1 MMEETQIRAYVK
13 QSEMLRTWQIESIL
27 GSGKKSVVYQIARE
41 TETGK
46 TVSALKAV
54 CVMPEPDDVKYLKS
68 IGLTADAIEQ
78 KYKRMVAQCRD
89 EITIMQQLQGEAY
102 ILNCLDFEEVKA
114 EGRPGAMLMIREEK
128 LTPLKNVLSDAP
140 LNENRIIQI
149 ALCVAKALETCHY
162 HQPMPIIHGDVK
174 PDNIFWLR
182 DNIYKLGDFGVSAFL
197 AEADGQRQGGTPDY
211 EAPERRSG
219 TMTPK
224 TDIYALGRT
233 IQRLL
238 EGQQDGTSSSLRRFA
253 ALMTAENPEDRPENI
268 RRVIEELEKIQA
280 NPSLQWHYRQRES
293 ITETQTDSLASR
305 VNRPDEDESVIP
317 EQPQQK
323 IEPLMTEDPQ
333 VPDRNTSITDDLDE
347 IVRRQNEEEKRKKR
361 RRLLTIVTV
370 VALVAAAAVGVI
382 HQRRNVQEASIA
394 VLTLEKDP
402 TDYGQMTGLLFWYPK
417 DCGYDGAD
425 QHEKL
430 MQEFLLTRILSDSN
444 LPVTQMQS
452 DGQGVYLHLSA
463 ANGFSEPID
472 SCKVV
477 ILCGTKTVIV
487 TMTAKDGGCGIFGQN
502 LLFVRLDEV
511 LNQAKDSLVSGQSYE
526 LRVYSSRGLLYN
538 MNGTIQ

>member
-1 MMEETQIRAYVK
+1 MMEETQIRAYVM

-27 GSGKKSVVYQIARE
+27 GSGRKSVVYQIARE

-46 TVSALKAV
+46 TVSALKV
-54 CVMPEPDDVKYLKS
+54 ICVMPETDDVKYLKS

-89 EITIMQQLQGEAY
+89 EIRIMQQLQGEAY

-128 LTPLKNVLSDAP
+128 LTPLKNVLSDTP
-140 LNENRIIQI
+140 MNEDRIIQI

-162 HQPMPIIHGDVK
+162 HQPKPIIHGDVK

-182 DNIYKLGDFGVSAFL
+182 DHIYKLGDFGVSAFL
-197 AEADGQRQGGTPDY
+197 VETDGQRQGGTPDY

-219 TMTPK
+219 TMSPK

-253 ALMTAENPEDRPENI
+253 AQMTAEDPEDRPENI
-268 RRVIEELEKIQA
+268 REVIEKLEKIQA
-280 NPSLQWHYRQRES
+280 NPSPEWRYQQRES
-293 ITETQTDSLASR
+293 VTETQTDSLAGK

-317 EQPQQK
+317 EQPEQR
-323 IEPLMTEDPQ
+323 IEPPATEDTQ
-333 VPDRNTSITDDLDE
+333 AAARNASITDDLDE

-361 RRLLTIVTV
+361 RTLLTIVMV
-370 VALVAAAAVGVI
+370 VVLVAAAAVGVI
-382 HQRRNVQEASIA
+382 HQHQTVQAASTA
-394 VLTLEKDP
+394 MLTLEKDP

-430 MQEFLLTRILSDSN
+430 MQESLLTRILSGSN
-444 LPVTQMQS
+444 LPVAQLQGN
-452 DGQGVYLHLSA
+452 GQGVYLHLSA
-463 ANGFSEPID
+463 ANGFPEPID
-472 SCKVV
+472 SCKVA
-477 ILCGTKTVIV
+477 ILCGTKTAIV
-487 TMTAKDGGCGIFGQN
+487 TMTAKDGDCGIFGQN

-511 LNQAKDSLVSGQSYE
+511 LNQAKESLVSGQNYE
-526 LRVYSSRGLLYN
+526 LRVYSSKGLLFN

>member
-1 MMEETQIRAYVK
+1 MMEETQIRTCVM

-27 GSGKKSVVYQIARE
+27 GSGRKSVVYQIARE

-46 TVSALKAV
+46 TVSALKV
-54 CVMPEPDDVKYLKS
+54 ICVMPETDDVKYLKS
-68 IGLTADAIEQ
+68 IGLTEDAIEQ

-89 EITIMQQLQGEAY
+89 EIRIMQQLQGEAY

-128 LTPLKNVLSDAP
+128 LTPLKNVLSDTP
-140 LNENRIIQI
+140 MNEDRIIQI

-162 HQPMPIIHGDVK
+162 HQPKPIIHGDVK

-182 DNIYKLGDFGVSAFL
+182 DHIYKLGDFGVSAFL
-197 AEADGQRQGGTPDY
+197 VETDGQRQGGTPDY

-219 TMTPK
+219 TMSPK

-253 ALMTAENPEDRPENI
+253 AQMTAEDPEDRPENI
-268 RRVIEELEKIQA
+268 REVIEELEKIQA
-280 NPSLQWHYRQRES
+280 NPSSEWRYQQRES
-293 ITETQTDSLASR
+293 VTETQTDSLAGK
-305 VNRPDEDESVIP
+305 VNRLDEDESVIP
-317 EQPQQK
+317 EQPEQR
-323 IEPLMTEDPQ
+323 IEPPATEDAQ
-333 VPDRNTSITDDLDE
+333 ASARNASITDDLDE

-361 RRLLTIVTV
+361 RTLLTIVMV
-370 VALVAAAAVGVI
+370 VVLVAAAAVGVI
-382 HQRRNVQEASIA
+382 HQHQTVQAASTA
-394 VLTLEKDP
+394 MLTLEKDP

-430 MQEFLLTRILSDSN
+430 MQESLLTRMLSGSN
-444 LPVTQMQS
+444 LPVAQLQGN
-452 DGQGVYLHLSA
+452 GQGVYLHLSA
-463 ANGFSEPID
+463 ANGFPEPID
-472 SCKVV
+472 SCKVA
-477 ILCGTKTVIV
+477 ILCGTKTAIV

-511 LNQAKDSLVSGQSYE
+511 LNQAKESLVSGQNYE
-526 LRVYSSRGLLYN
+526 LRVYSSKGLLFN

>member
-1 MMEETQIRAYVK
+1 MMEETQIRACVM

-27 GSGKKSVVYQIARE
+27 GSGRKSVVYQIARE

-46 TVSALKAV
+46 TVSALKV
-54 CVMPEPDDVKYLKS
+54 ICVMPETDDVKYLKS

-89 EITIMQQLQGEAY
+89 EIRIMQQLQGEAY

-128 LTPLKNVLSDAP
+128 LTPLKNVLSDTP
-140 LNENRIIQI
+140 MNEDRIIQI

-162 HQPMPIIHGDVK
+162 HQPKPIIHGDVK

-182 DNIYKLGDFGVSAFL
+182 DHIYKLGDFGVSAFL
-197 AEADGQRQGGTPDY
+197 VETDGQRQGGTPDY

-219 TMTPK
+219 TMSPK

-253 ALMTAENPEDRPENI
+253 AQMTAEDPEDRPENI
-268 RRVIEELEKIQA
+268 REVIEELEKIQA
-280 NPSLQWHYRQRES
+280 NPSSEWRYQQRES
-293 ITETQTDSLASR
+293 VTETQTDSLAGK

-317 EQPQQK
+317 EQPEQR
-323 IEPLMTEDPQ
+323 IEPPATEDAQ
-333 VPDRNTSITDDLDE
+333 AAARNASITDDLDE

-361 RRLLTIVTV
+361 RTLLTIVMV
-370 VALVAAAAVGVI
+370 VVLVAAAAVGVI
-382 HQRRNVQEASIA
+382 HQHQTVQAASTA
-394 VLTLEKDP
+394 MLTLEKDP

-430 MQEFLLTRILSDSN
+430 MQESLLTRILSGSN
-444 LPVTQMQS
+444 LPVAQLQGN
-452 DGQGVYLHLSA
+452 GQGVYLHLSA
-463 ANGFSEPID
+463 ASGFPEPID
-472 SCKVV
+472 SCKVA
-477 ILCGTKTVIV
+477 ILCGTKTAIV

-511 LNQAKDSLVSGQSYE
+511 LNQAKESLVSGQNYE
-526 LRVYSSRGLLYN
+526 LRVYSSKGLLFN

>member
-1 MMEETQIRAYVK
+1 MEETQIRACVM

-27 GSGKKSVVYQIARE
+27 GSGRKSVVYQIARE

-46 TVSALKAV
+46 TVSALKV
-54 CVMPEPDDVKYLKS
+54 ICVMPETDEVKYLKS

-89 EITIMQQLQGEAY
+89 EIRIMQQLQGEAY

-128 LTPLKNVLSDAP
+128 LTPLKNVLSDTP
-140 LNENRIIQI
+140 MNEDRIIQI

-162 HQPMPIIHGDVK
+162 HQPKPIIHGDVK

-182 DNIYKLGDFGVSAFL
+182 DHIYKLGDFGVSAFL
-197 AEADGQRQGGTPDY
+197 AETDGQRQGGTPDY

-219 TMTPK
+219 TMSPK

-253 ALMTAENPEDRPENI
+253 AQMTAEDPEDRPENI
-268 RRVIEELEKIQA
+268 REVIEELEKIQA
-280 NPSLQWHYRQRES
+280 NPSSEWRYQQRES
-293 ITETQTDSLASR
+293 VTETQTDSLAGK
-305 VNRPDEDESVIP
+305 VNRLDEDESVIP
-317 EQPQQK
+317 EQPEQR
-323 IEPLMTEDPQ
+323 IEPPATEDTQ
-333 VPDRNTSITDDLDE
+333 ASARNASITDDLDE

-361 RRLLTIVTV
+361 RTLLTIVMV
-370 VALVAAAAVGVI
+370 VALVAATAVGVI
-382 HQRRNVQEASIA
+382 HQHQTVQAASTA
-394 VLTLEKDP
+394 MLTLEKDP

-417 DCGYDGAD
+417 DCGYAGAD

-430 MQEFLLTRILSDSN
+430 MQESLLTRILSGSN
-444 LPVTQMQS
+444 LPVAQLQGN
-452 DGQGVYLHLSA
+452 GQGVYLHLSA
-463 ANGFSEPID
+463 ANGFPEPID
-472 SCKVV
+472 SCKVA
-477 ILCGTKTVIV
+477 ILCGTKTAIV

-511 LNQAKDSLVSGQSYE
+511 LNQAKESLVSGQNYE
-526 LRVYSSRGLLYN
+526 LRVYSSKGLLFN

>member
-1 MMEETQIRAYVK
+1 MMEETQIRACVM

-27 GSGKKSVVYQIARE
+27 GSGRKSVVYQIARE

-46 TVSALKAV
+46 TVSALKV
-54 CVMPEPDDVKYLKS
+54 ICVMPETDDVKYLKS

-89 EITIMQQLQGEAY
+89 EIRIMQQLQGEAY

-128 LTPLKNVLSDAP
+128 LTPLKNVLSDTP
-140 LNENRIIQI
+140 MNEDRIIQI

-162 HQPMPIIHGDVK
+162 HQPKPIIHGDVK

-182 DNIYKLGDFGVSAFL
+182 DHIYKLGDFGVSAFL
-197 AEADGQRQGGTPDY
+197 VETDGQRQGGTPDY

-219 TMTPK
+219 TMSPK

-253 ALMTAENPEDRPENI
+253 AQMTAEDPEDRPENI
-268 RRVIEELEKIQA
+268 REVIEELEKIQA
-280 NPSLQWHYRQRES
+280 NPSPEWRYQQRES
-293 ITETQTDSLASR
+293 VTETQTDSLAGK

-317 EQPQQK
+317 EQPEQR
-323 IEPLMTEDPQ
+323 IEPPATEDAQ
-333 VPDRNTSITDDLDE
+333 AAARNASITDDLDE

-361 RRLLTIVTV
+361 RTLLTIVMV
-370 VALVAAAAVGVI
+370 VVLVAAAAVGVI
-382 HQRRNVQEASIA
+382 HQHQTVQAASTA
-394 VLTLEKDP
+394 MLTLEKDP

-430 MQEFLLTRILSDSN
+430 MQESLLTRMLSGSN
-444 LPVTQMQS
+444 LPVAQLQGN
-452 DGQGVYLHLSA
+452 GQGVYLHLSA
-463 ANGFSEPID
+463 ANGFPEPID
-472 SCKVV
+472 SCKVA
-477 ILCGTKTVIV
+477 ILCGTKTAIV

-511 LNQAKDSLVSGQSYE
+511 LNQAKESLVSGQNYE
-526 LRVYSSRGLLYN
+526 LRVYSSKGLLFN

>member
-1 MMEETQIRAYVK
+1 MMEETQIRACVM

-27 GSGKKSVVYQIARE
+27 GSGRKSVVYQIARE

-46 TVSALKAV
+46 TVSALKV
-54 CVMPEPDDVKYLKS
+54 ICVMPETDDVKYLKS

-89 EITIMQQLQGEAY
+89 EIRIMQQLQGEAY

-128 LTPLKNVLSDAP
+128 LTPLKNVLFDTP
-140 LNENRIIQI
+140 MNEDRIIQI

-162 HQPMPIIHGDVK
+162 HQPKPIIHGDVK

-182 DNIYKLGDFGVSAFL
+182 DHIYKLGDFGVSAFL
-197 AEADGQRQGGTPDY
+197 VETDGQRQGGTPDY

-219 TMTPK
+219 TMSPK

-253 ALMTAENPEDRPENI
+253 AQMTAEDPEDRPENI
-268 RRVIEELEKIQA
+268 REVIEELEKIQA
-280 NPSLQWHYRQRES
+280 NPSSEWRYQQRES
-293 ITETQTDSLASR
+293 VTETQTDSLAGK

-317 EQPQQK
+317 EQPEQR
-323 IEPLMTEDPQ
+323 IEPPATEDAQ
-333 VPDRNTSITDDLDE
+333 AAARNASITDDLDE

-361 RRLLTIVTV
+361 RTLLTIVMV
-370 VALVAAAAVGVI
+370 VVLVAAAAVGVI
-382 HQRRNVQEASIA
+382 HQHQTVQAASTA
-394 VLTLEKDP
+394 MLTLEKDP

-430 MQEFLLTRILSDSN
+430 MQESLLTRILSGSN
-444 LPVTQMQS
+444 LPVAQLQGN
-452 DGQGVYLHLSA
+452 GQGVYLHLSA
-463 ANGFSEPID
+463 ANGFPEPID
-472 SCKVV
+472 SCKVA
-477 ILCGTKTVIV
+477 ILCGTKTAIV

-511 LNQAKDSLVSGQSYE
+511 LNQAKESLVSGQNYE
-526 LRVYSSRGLLYN
+526 LRVYSSKGLLFN

>member
-1 MMEETQIRAYVK
+1 MMEETQIRACVM

-27 GSGKKSVVYQIARE
+27 GSGRKSVVYQIARE

-46 TVSALKAV
+46 TVSALKV
-54 CVMPEPDDVKYLKS
+54 ICVMPETDDVKYLKS

-89 EITIMQQLQGEAY
+89 EIRIMQQLQGEAY

-128 LTPLKNVLSDAP
+128 LTPLKNVLSDTP
-140 LNENRIIQI
+140 MNEDRIIQI

-162 HQPMPIIHGDVK
+162 HQPKPIIHGDVK

-182 DNIYKLGDFGVSAFL
+182 DHIYKLGDFGVSAFL
-197 AEADGQRQGGTPDY
+197 VETEGQRQGGTPDY
-211 EAPERRSG
+211 EAPERCSG
-219 TMTPK
+219 TMSPK

-253 ALMTAENPEDRPENI
+253 AQMTAEDPEDRPENI
-268 RRVIEELEKIQA
+268 REVIEELEKIQA
-280 NPSLQWHYRQRES
+280 NPSSEWRYQQRES
-293 ITETQTDSLASR
+293 VTETQTDSLAGK
-305 VNRPDEDESVIP
+305 VNRLEEDESVIP
-317 EQPQQK
+317 EQPEQR
-323 IEPLMTEDPQ
+323 IEPPATEDAQ
-333 VPDRNTSITDDLDE
+333 AAARNASITDDLDK

-361 RRLLTIVTV
+361 RTLLTIVMV

-382 HQRRNVQEASIA
+382 HQHQTVQAASTA
-394 VLTLEKDP
+394 MLTLEKDP

-417 DCGYDGAD
+417 DCGYDGTD

-430 MQEFLLTRILSDSN
+430 MQESLLTRILSGSN
-444 LPVTQMQS
+444 LPVAQLQGN
-452 DGQGVYLHLSA
+452 GQGVYLHLSA
-463 ANGFSEPID
+463 ANGFPEPID
-472 SCKVV
+472 SCKVA
-477 ILCGTKTVIV
+477 ILCGTKTAIV

-511 LNQAKDSLVSGQSYE
+511 LNQAKESLGSGQKYE
-526 LRVYSSRGLLYN
+526 LRVYSSKGLLFN